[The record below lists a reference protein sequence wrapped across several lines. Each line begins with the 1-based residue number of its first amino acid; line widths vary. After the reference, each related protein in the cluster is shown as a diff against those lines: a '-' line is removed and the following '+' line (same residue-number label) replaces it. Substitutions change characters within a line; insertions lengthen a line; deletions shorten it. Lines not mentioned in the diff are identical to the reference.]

1 MTRQMTA
8 TSVQDTHM
16 PDRVPLLRHIISMVL
31 LFALVLGIVG
41 VNPFR
46 QTLAPMDL
54 LLAYPGWDNAGIDTP
69 LVNIERSDALDHRLP
84 NWREFRRELREGHI
98 PLWNPLHQLGAAGIQ
113 APIYEG
119 LSIPFLV
126 YALTP
131 NEAMGYTFAILSNY
145 LLAAFGAYFLLFF
158 MFGNRVAAVFGAMVF
173 AFCGFN
179 IAWAHW
185 PHVTTGAL
193 IPWVLATQLRYW
205 QTGRLSW
212 ALGFSFSVALMALGG
227 FPFVA
232 LLGTLSSLTLA
243 VILLWTELWSAGI
256 NQLAIRRA
264 MGLGCAGIAG
274 AFLALPGLLQVKG
287 ILGSTDLSS
296 RTGGTWFTPYD
307 IIYMF
312 GFDFVNH
319 FRVERIFS
327 AGAPAA
333 LLALLAL
340 CLIFKFPNRFAFFG
354 LIVAIFMLATVFG
367 AAPAELVE
375 AIPGF
380 GFNAWSRGS
389 ILFGVSAAILSSY
402 SLSIILPS
410 MESVSPLKINSSYK
424 LHAVLFLC
432 VLQAINLGYWFRQYN
447 ARPDIDTFFPVT
459 PSLSYVLSKILPGQS
474 VVADNSFHVSGF
486 LSKYGLPEL
495 FAHGFRTDAQRKII
509 ADILPSFQTTYTASV
524 IQCSDINFSS
534 RDITYAAIRF
544 LLIKDNC
551 VDLDYETAGTGQR
564 ATLPLNSGA
573 LNGDLLIDK
582 SMNATNVQ
590 VLLATYDQDFAPSAV
605 TLDLY
610 RDALLVAHAELPPE
624 AIRNNQFATF
634 RFNQD
639 IPLTAGTYRYVI
651 SMIKPDSEKPLSAWA
666 FETAGGATYQIGS
679 SVFPGMPMIKIGDR
693 VRTPRNFSTASVE
706 PGISVIENHAVSGS
720 AYYVNDL
727 SGQPDADFGP
737 VHLATYRPDD
747 LTVEYSG
754 ATHGWVVFPIRINED
769 WRATL
774 DGKPVE
780 LKKFLEFFP
789 AVEVSG
795 RSKIRFYYDSSHLLK
810 TLELCIAGFAAS
822 VILLIMVNRR
832 TSGSQTGSLNAA
844 E

>member
-1 MTRQMTA
+1 MTTQMAA
-8 TSVQDTHM
+8 TSVQDTQL
-16 PDRVPLLRHIISMVL
+16 PDRIPFLRHIISMVL

-145 LLAAFGAYFLLFF
+145 LLAAFGTYFLLFF
-158 MFGNRVAAVFGAMVF
+158 MFRNRVAAVFGAITF

-185 PHVTTGAL
+185 PHLTTSAL
-193 IPWVLATQLRYW
+193 VPWVLATQLRYW
-205 QTGRLSW
+205 QTGRLGW
-212 ALGFSFSVALMALGG
+212 AFGFTLSVALIGLAG

-232 LLGTLSSLTLA
+232 LLGGISSLTLA
-243 VILLWTELWSAGI
+243 VILLCTELWRTGV
-256 NQLAIRRA
+256 NQLAIWRA

-274 AFLALPGLLQVKG
+274 AFLALPGLLQVKD

-296 RTGGTWFTPYD
+296 RTGGTWFTPHD

-319 FRVERIFS
+319 FGIERIFS

-354 LIVAIFMLATVFG
+354 LFVAIFMLTTVFG
-367 AAPAELVE
+367 VAPAELVE

-389 ILFGVSAAILSSY
+389 ILFGLSAAILSSY
-402 SLSIILPS
+402 SLSIMLSP
-410 MESVSPLKINSSYK
+410 MGTVSPLKVNWSYK
-424 LHAVLFLC
+424 LHGVLFLC
-432 VLQAINLGYWFRQYN
+432 ALQSINLGYWFRQYN
-447 ARPDIDTFFPVT
+447 ARPDIDTFFPDT
-459 PSLSYVLSKILPGQS
+459 PSISYVLSRILPGQS
-474 VVADNSFHVSGF
+474 VVADDSFLVSGF
-486 LSKYGLPEL
+486 LSNYRLPEL

-509 ADILPSFQTTYTASV
+509 ADILPSYQTTYTASV

-573 LNGDLLIDK
+573 LKGDLLIDK
-582 SMNATNVQ
+582 SINATNVQ

-610 RDALLVAHAELPPE
+610 RDGLLVVHAELPPE

-639 IPLTAGTYRYVI
+639 VPLAAGTYRYVI

-666 FETAGGATYQIGS
+666 FETAGGATYQVGS
-679 SVFPGMPMIKIGDR
+679 SVFPGIPMIKIGDR
-693 VRTPRNFSTASVE
+693 VRPPQNFSTASVE
-706 PGISVIENHAVSGS
+706 PGISIIENHAVSGS
-720 AYYVNDL
+720 AYYVNGL
-727 SGQPDADFGP
+727 SGQPEADYDP
-737 VHLATYRPDD
+737 LRLATYQPDD

-780 LKKFLEFFP
+780 LKKFLDFFP
-789 AVEVSG
+789 AVEVNG
-795 RSKIRFYYDSSHLLK
+795 PSKIRFYYDSSHLLK
-810 TLELCIAGFAAS
+810 TLELCFAGFSAS
-822 VILLIMVNRR
+822 VILLIVVNGRVFR
-832 TSGSQTGSLNAA
+832 SRKGNG
-844 E
+844 